1 MSLTESGCRH
11 SVVPGY
17 LIDLCQPVASID
29 GHKHLRFA
37 SRGQLQVSRIKMAT
51 YVSRAF
57 GHAGLRTLCRTLSN
71 AVDAF
76 TILSDVI
83 CNIFTTGIT
92 NTSSVFE
99 VVTVNARTY
108 ILTYLDSTF
117 QGVLRTRTWH
127 LSKVYI
133 YPLENARFLLRATL
147 HKI

>member
-1 MSLTESGCRH
+1 
-11 SVVPGY
+11 
-17 LIDLCQPVASID
+17 
-29 GHKHLRFA
+29 
-37 SRGQLQVSRIKMAT
+37 MAT

-117 QGVLRTRTWH
+117 QGVLRTRT
-127 LSKVYI
+127 
-133 YPLENARFLLRATL
+133 
-147 HKI
+147 